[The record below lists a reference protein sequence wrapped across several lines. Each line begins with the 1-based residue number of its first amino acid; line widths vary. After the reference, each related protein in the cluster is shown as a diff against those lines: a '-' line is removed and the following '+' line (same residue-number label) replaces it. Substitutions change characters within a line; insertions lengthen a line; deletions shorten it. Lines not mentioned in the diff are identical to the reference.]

1 MSESAIK
8 IPGWFKVVA
17 IVAFIWNLLGVAAYL
32 IQVTMSEEAMAALP
46 PEQAEVM
53 MNTPAW
59 ATAGY
64 ALAVWF
70 GALGTLMLILK
81 RKLATPILV
90 VSLIGIVIQQ
100 YHSFFVIDAVEI
112 YGATAAIFP
121 MIVLIVGL
129 YLPWLSR
136 SATAKGWLK

>member
-1 MSESAIK
+1 MSENGTG

-17 IVAFIWNLLGVAAYL
+17 IIALVWNLLGVMAY
-32 IQVTMSEEAMAALP
+32 IMQVTMSEEALAALP

-70 GALGTLMLILK
+70 GALGSLFLILK
-81 RKLATPILV
+81 RKIATPILII
-90 VSLIGIVIQQ
+90 SLVGIVIQQ
-100 YHSFFVIDAVEI
+100 YHSFFVIDGIEI
-112 YGATAAIFP
+112 YGATAAVFP
-121 MIVLIVGL
+121 LIVLAVGL
-129 YLPWLSR
+129 YLPYLSR
-136 SATAKGWLK
+136 SATAKGWLR